1 MSLYKVSILTVHLI
15 MQIAIHIAS
24 IEERIR
30 IGYLEDDC
38 DMFFFLPQT
47 YLKISNTHYSNC
59 VMCI

>member
-1 MSLYKVSILTVHLI
+1 

-30 IGYLEDDC
+30 IGYLEDDG
-38 DMFFFLPQT
+38 DMVFLPQT

>member
-38 DMFFFLPQT
+38 DMVFLPQT